1 VATPDEREE
10 LELVQALRQGEEAAF
25 RALVDRYHASMVRL
39 AMSFVSTRATAE
51 EVTQE
56 AWVGVLRGLDR
67 FEGRSSLRTWIFRIL
82 TNTAKTRAVREGRQ
96 VPFSSLADP
105 DDGPAVDPSR
115 FQGSESRWADHWAA
129 PPTRWETVPDASI
142 LSGEL
147 RNRIDEAIAALP
159 AMQRQVITLRD
170 VDGWGSEEVCNVLE
184 LSETNQRVLLHR
196 ARSKVRTALEA
207 YFAEGEPRV

>member
-1 VATPDEREE
+1 VTTPDEREE
-10 LELVQALRQGEEAAF
+10 LELVRALRQGEEAAF

-82 TNTAKTRAVREGRQ
+82 TNTAKTRAMREGRQ

-105 DDGPAVDPSR
+105 EDGPAVDPSR
-115 FQGSESRWADHWAA
+115 FQGPESRWAHHWAA

-142 LSGEL
+142 LAGEL

-159 AMQRQVITLRD
+159 PMQRQVITLRD
-170 VDGWGSEEVCNVLE
+170 IDGWGSEEVCNVLE

-207 YFAEGEPRV
+207 YFAEGEPRA